1 MFASDKRTGLPVSVE
16 MKYRVSRRDIVGRWY
31 EVSLERRRES
41 WGAEDIKRSL
51 WRSKVQLR
59 RQSGVDG
66 KAALAA
72 WGMPFSGT
80 GVVGNYGAATSNWVR
95 LAEMSS

>member
-1 MFASDKRTGLPVSVE
+1 MFASDKRTVDCPS
-16 MKYRVSRRDIVGRWY
+16 VSRRDIVERWY
-31 EVSLERRRES
+31 EVSVERRRES

-72 WGMPFSGT
+72 WGMPFRGRGWSVTWRRDKQLGEI
-80 GVVGNYGAATSNWVR
+80 GGNVVLG
-95 LAEMSS
+95 

>member
-1 MFASDKRTGLPVSVE
+1 MFASDKRTVDYPS
-16 MKYRVSRRDIVGRWY
+16 VSRQDIVGWWS
-31 EVSLERRRES
+31 EVFLKRRRKL
-41 WGAEDIKRSL
+41 WDAEDIIRTL

-66 KAALAA
+66 KPVLAA

-80 GVVGNYGAATSNWVR
+80 GVVGH
-95 LAEMSS
+95 LAP

>member
-1 MFASDKRTGLPVSVE
+1 MFASDKRTVDYPSCVE
-16 MKYRVSRRDIVGRWY
+16 TKYRWRRCKVFLD
-31 EVSLERRRES
+31 RRRRS
-41 WGAEDIKRSL
+41 WGAEDIIRSL

-59 RQSGVDG
+59 RQSGVGG

-80 GVVGNYGAATSNWVR
+80 GVVGN
-95 LAEMSS
+95 LAPRQGIG